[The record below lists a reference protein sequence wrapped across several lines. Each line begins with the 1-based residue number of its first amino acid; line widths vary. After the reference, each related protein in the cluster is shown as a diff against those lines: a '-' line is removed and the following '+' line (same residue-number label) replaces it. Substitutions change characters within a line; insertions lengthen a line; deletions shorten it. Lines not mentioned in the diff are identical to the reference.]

1 MSEQYKNKRILIVD
15 DTAFMRNNLIKILD
29 ELGFGLG
36 FIDQAVN
43 GKEALE
49 FLSKSNTG
57 QKHPYDLIFCDW
69 NMPIMT
75 GIELLKT
82 VRKSDN
88 YFKTIPFILI
98 TTDSEKDKVLEA
110 VQLKVSNYI
119 IKPVN
124 KDDIEH
130 CLNSINF

>member
-1 MSEQYKNKRILIVD
+1 MSDKYKNKKVLVVD
-15 DTAFMRNNLIKILD
+15 DTAFMRNNLINILD
-29 ELGFGLG
+29 ELGFGIG

-49 FLSKSNTG
+49 FLAKSNSEKA
-57 QKHPYDLIFCDW
+57 QPYDLIFCDW

-75 GIELLKT
+75 GIELLKA
-82 VRKSDN
+82 VRRSEQ
-88 YFKTIPFILI
+88 YFKTIPFILV

-110 VQLKVSNYI
+110 VQYKVSNYI
-119 IKPVN
+119 IKPVE

-130 CLNSINF
+130 CLNSIGF